1 MFPQPSCFRTTLAR
15 TLATAALLSSL
26 GAGAARGDDRDLL
39 RQASAEPYLFILLDT
54 SGSMNW
60 TPKSAA
66 CPTGDCFAPMQA
78 DDPLSKFYQAR
89 QALYQVLTNPSLT
102 SLQLGFGTYNQDS
115 LGVRAKHWLY
125 RANNAGPSITNFGG
139 FPATNSQEVFGLS
152 WACDSST
159 DVGCNDDNPAELSN
173 AWDLARVRRLPK
185 GGLSFSTTINDFFV
199 ENSSGTVYRIRYTPV
214 SGTYGGN
221 LTVSVSVRRCTSDG
235 CSTSGG
241 STNVSG
247 SPATVTFVPVTRSDG
262 LARSDFIS
270 WDNGAN
276 RNNPQQGYFTQ
287 GTASDSSI
295 DSDGTCLGWD
305 SNTDTNSD
313 PGDLANI
320 SYNLR
325 FPTDTSDPR
334 NASFDIGDV
343 IPLDW
348 RTDHKED
355 ILRRLAPNYPSPA
368 PDFRIAAYLNDNR
381 LAGQTYLRL
390 QDADERPLFA
400 NGSTPILNS
409 IRNFRTWYNGCTGT
423 GNCAGTGGWVA
434 TASNPNAA
442 IGDSSFNCRRKY
454 LLVLTDG
461 DETCTS
467 GSASTVC
474 NSAKT
479 LISRLES
486 EGVTTFVVAFG
497 VENTSGNVLSCM
509 EDAVPGES
517 DHVFFPQD
525 QAELIQS
532 LEEAIGSISEDPRA
546 FASAAV
552 PSVQAEVADRIYL
565 SSFRPIGADE
575 DDPLVTPWAWDGHI
589 DAYLKPLPLENG
601 RPDKDRICP
610 PVGDPDR
617 SSCFLWDAGAVLKT
631 QAPDRGSLTAPL
643 TEAKLRLGLNTD
655 QRRVFYPKA
664 NTGSGIPSTLRLL
677 SPPAGSPQTDP
688 LWSDLWTGFKL
699 PTPTSTTVSPTYN
712 QTKARIETI
721 MKNTLMIKEATLEL
735 TGLPDETITYVL
747 GDIFHAEPAI
757 VDRPNDF
764 LLYSANAHGPTPPG
778 INCTNDT
785 GYQCYA
791 KKHSRRRKLLLVGAN
806 DGQLHAFDAGVW
818 TGAAFNEGT
827 GKELFSYIPRIGMPI
842 VRNQTE
848 GDRQIFSVDSTP
860 RVDDVFI
867 DPAHNGTP
875 DATQREWRTVAIG
888 GFREGGSRDG
898 GGRVSDF
905 YSGYYALDI
914 TQPDRLD
921 ATNKPI
927 NQDVVPSCLT
937 LQNQLVSGCGPVP
950 FPAVLWEFTDSL
962 SGSRMDEDLNL
973 AADLGQTWSI
983 PTIGRI
989 RVIENGSVTEKNV
1002 AIFGGGMDA
1011 ENKSS
1016 PKSGNWLYMLD
1027 VETGK
1032 VIYKR
1037 RLTGS
1042 VTADPALLDVNL
1054 DGILDTLYVGTTA
1067 GLLYKVD
1074 ISTTPTLQN
1083 VVLSKLK
1090 ALPALT
1096 VDPTVKRITDLA
1108 WDPFPIF
1115 NTGGKPIYLP
1125 VTAFYAAQFSRFAL
1139 TFGTGDREA
1148 LWEPNTEEGRY
1159 YLIIDDNFKASD
1171 VGPGNLPYDD
1181 ADYQEVPV
1189 DSDSAPD
1196 GTSYLLREPGDPLK
1210 RGWYISMPEN
1220 ERVITQSFGLSGVV
1234 VFSSFV
1240 PDETSPDEP
1249 CARGG
1254 VSHIF
1259 VVYADNGNAVM
1270 TGNPGGPGGGGPG
1283 GPGGGGDD
1291 PRHRTTTGLVT
1302 NPFVEQGQTKNPPT
1316 GGANSEI
1323 LDPIQEGIMDAVKE
1337 FYPECTKFANY
1348 WISIS
1353 GIRSDT
1359 GYERYATI
1367 PIGICES
1374 NWKEH

>member
-1 MFPQPSCFRTTLAR
+1 MFPRPFRFRTTLAR
-15 TLATAALLSSL
+15 TLAAAALLSSL

-39 RQASAEPYLFILLDT
+39 RQASAEPHLFVVLDT

-78 DDPLSKFYQAR
+78 DDPLSKFYQAK

-115 LGVRAKHWLY
+115 LSVRAKHWLY
-125 RANNAGPSITNFGG
+125 QATSNGPSITGWG
-139 FPATNSQEVFGLS
+139 AYPAIGDREVFGQS
-152 WACDSST
+152 WACDT
-159 DVGCNDDNPAELSN
+159 GDNDNNIGCYADSPADLPD
-173 AWDLARVRRLPK
+173 AWERSRVQRLPK
-185 GGLSFSTTINDFFV
+185 GGRTFTFTIPDFFV
-199 ENSSGTVYRIRYTPV
+199 RNAAGTRHIVRYAPLA
-214 SGTYGGN
+214 GAYGGN
-221 LTVSVSVRRCTSDG
+221 ITVTVTIWRCTNSS
-235 CSTSGG
+235 CSSTASPTSAV
-241 STNVSG
+241 VS
-247 SPATVTFVPVTRSDG
+247 FQMVTRSDG
-262 LARSDFIS
+262 LPDSDFLP
-270 WDNGAN
+270 WDNGTD
-276 RNNPQQGYFTQ
+276 RTNPQQGYFPQ

-305 SNTDTNSD
+305 PNSD
-313 PGDLANI
+313 TSGDPSDTANI

-325 FPTDTSDPR
+325 FPTDATDPR
-334 NASFDIGDV
+334 NSSFDIGDV

-348 RTDHKED
+348 KTDHKED
-355 ILRRLAPNYPSPA
+355 ILRRLAPNYPSA
-368 PDFRIAAYLNDNR
+368 TPDFRIAAYLNDDR

-390 QDADERPLFA
+390 QDEDERPLFA

-434 TASNPNAA
+434 TASNPNPA
-442 IGDSSFNCRRKY
+442 IGDTSFNCRRKY

-467 GSASTVC
+467 GTFSTVC

-497 VENTSGNVLSCM
+497 VENTSGNVLTCM

-610 PVGDPDR
+610 PVGDPER

-631 QAPDRGSLTAPL
+631 QAPDRGTLTAPL

-655 QRRVFYPKA
+655 QRRVFYPNA
-664 NTGSGIPSTLRLL
+664 NAGSGIPSTLRLL

-699 PTPTSTTVSPTYN
+699 PTPISTTISPTFN
-712 QTKARIETI
+712 ETKARIETI

-764 LLYSANAHGPTPPG
+764 LLFSANAHGPIPPG
-778 INCTNDT
+778 ITCTNDT

-842 VRNQTE
+842 VRSQTE

-914 TQPDRLD
+914 TQPDQLD
-921 ATNKPI
+921 ASNKPI

-962 SGSRMDEDLNL
+962 GGTRLDEDLNL

-983 PTIGRI
+983 PTVGRI
-989 RVIENGSVTEKNV
+989 KVTENGSVTEKNV

-1011 ENKSS
+1011 ENKSN
-1016 PKSGNWLYMLD
+1016 PQSGNWLYMID
-1027 VETGK
+1027 IETGK
-1032 VIYKR
+1032 AIYKR
-1037 RLTGS
+1037 QLAGS
-1042 VTADPALLDVNL
+1042 ATADPAALDVDL
-1054 DGILDTLYVGTTA
+1054 DGILDTLYIGTTA

-1074 ISTTPTLQN
+1074 IRSNPTLASYAP
-1083 VVLSKLK
+1083 LT
-1090 ALPALT
+1090 AL
-1096 VDPTVKRITDLA
+1096 DPQVKRITDPA

-1125 VTAFYAAQFSRFAL
+1125 VTVFYAAQFSRFAL

-1148 LWEPNTEEGRY
+1148 LWDPNTEEGRY
-1159 YLIIDDNFKASD
+1159 YLILDDNFEASN

-1189 DSDSAPD
+1189 DSASAPD

-1270 TGNPGGPGGGGPG
+1270 TGTPGGGGPG
-1283 GPGGGGDD
+1283 GNDD

-1323 LDPIQEGIMDAVKE
+1323 LDPIQEGIMEAVKK
-1337 FYPECTKFANY
+1337 FYPKNTKFANY
-1348 WISIS
+1348 WISVS

-1367 PIGICES
+1367 PVGIVEW